1 MIRFIPN
8 GFAWL
13 FKRVSWPKYPKP
25 EASCW
30 LSRPRLGHAAVTV
43 WDCPACEF
51 SVCHHLLSYLPVC
64 FSVKW
69 ECLLN
74 TLNPQSLIILPL
86 LMPLKTFSDL
96 EFPFNIG
103 KFCFVALRRKF
114 RQRLAFNA
122 EFECSKASWF
132 QLKFKPFELSWD
144 TGSSTPQHR
153 KTQSY
158 HARSRVPGNEIRP
171 KWIDGLWKI
180 KIKNSTCNLTAHYE
194 KRETL
199 AFRFWG

>member
-1 MIRFIPN
+1 MGLLDSLKGSVDQNIQSLRHRA
-8 GFAWL
+8 GSADLALAMRRWQC
-13 FKRVSWPKYPKP
+13 
-25 EASCW
+25 E
-30 LSRPRLGHAAVTV
+30 TV
-43 WDCPACEF
+43 PLVNF
-51 SVCHHLLSYLPVC
+51 QCHHLLSYLPVC

-158 HARSRVPGNEIRP
+158 HARSRVPGDEIRP

-199 AFRFWG
+199 AFTFWG